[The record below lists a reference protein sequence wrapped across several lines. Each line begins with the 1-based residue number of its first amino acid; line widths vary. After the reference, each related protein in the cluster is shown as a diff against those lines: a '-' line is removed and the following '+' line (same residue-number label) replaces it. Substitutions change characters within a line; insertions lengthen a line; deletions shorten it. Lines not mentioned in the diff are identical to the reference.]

1 MSSPDQ
7 SSPGKQRTHS
17 PGTPPRRRSRRG
29 RALPPLALA
38 ILGLLLVLGLRGAL
52 NPGTLI
58 FPAVL
63 LAAAAWLA
71 HLLGRDED

>member
-1 MSSPDQ
+1 MSHAHESSPRR
-7 SSPGKQRTHS
+7 QRTHS
-17 PGTPPRRRSRRG
+17 PGIPTRRRSRRG

-71 HLLGRDED
+71 RLLGRDEN